1 MSTVF
6 QLRRQAEEFAARV
19 DAPAG
24 STVDARADPLLRV
37 VGELRRHGELVAE
50 DPRPEFAAALRTRLV
65 AEAATVFDQ
74 QAASALPV
82 RQRRHNERRL
92 VVAATVAVLVGG
104 SAGMAAASEHALPGE
119 VLYPVKR
126 VIESVRV
133 GTATS
138 SADRGRDLLSQ
149 ASGRLQEVRDLL
161 GSDSAAADAEVPATL
176 AQFDSQARAGADE
189 LMGSYRDTGDPTTIA
204 TVRLFASHGMSTL
217 AALSAAAPEE
227 DQSELRTSEGTL
239 RDIDQL
245 ASGLCQD
252 CTSLPALELPTT
264 LSVSVSGGGRALV
277 RADRAGDAVDDHPV
291 LVPTG
296 LPTLMQ
302 TAAATPTPSVS
313 QEGVGASAPT
323 GSDPSSAAPP
333 TAVTASTDPVLGVT
347 ETPGTGVPTTPDPTV
362 TATEQPTEQPSE
374 QTTDSADPSP
384 STSLDGSS
392 MPSPDIPDPDPPDPP
407 SPTPTDPL
415 P

>member
-37 VGELRRHGELVAE
+37 VGELRRQGELVAE

-74 QAASALPV
+74 QAPSALPV

-138 SADRGRDLLSQ
+138 PADRGRDLLSQ

-161 GSDSAAADAEVPATL
+161 GSDSAEADAEVPGTL

-204 TVRLFASHGMSTL
+204 TVRRFALRGMTTL

-239 RDIDQL
+239 RDIDQQ

-252 CTSLPALELPTT
+252 CTSLPALGLPTA

-296 LPTLMQ
+296 LPTPTQ

-313 QEGVGASAPT
+313 QVGVGSSAPT
-323 GSDPSSAAPP
+323 GSEPSSAAPP
-333 TAVTASTDPVLGVT
+333 TAVTESTDPVLGVT
-347 ETPGTGVPTTPDPTV
+347 ETPSTGVPTTPDPTV
-362 TATEQPTEQPSE
+362 TATEQPTDQP
-374 QTTDSADPSP
+374 TDTADPSP

-392 MPSPDIPDPDPPDPP
+392 TPSPDTPDPGPPDPP